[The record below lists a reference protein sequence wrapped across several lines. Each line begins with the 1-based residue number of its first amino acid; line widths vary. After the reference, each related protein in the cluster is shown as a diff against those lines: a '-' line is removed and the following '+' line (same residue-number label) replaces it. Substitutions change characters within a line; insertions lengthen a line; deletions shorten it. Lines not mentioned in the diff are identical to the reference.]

1 MYLQLYE
8 DSTYFHTRSIF
19 TTNLF
24 VVKML
29 SNSFVLTNMN
39 CDDGG
44 ESLIV
49 SYGCFGSP
57 CSLITTDALGFV

>member
-1 MYLQLYE
+1 
-8 DSTYFHTRSIF
+8 
-19 TTNLF
+19 
-24 VVKML
+24 
-29 SNSFVLTNMN
+29 MN

-57 CSLITTDALGFV
+57 CSLITTDALGFVW